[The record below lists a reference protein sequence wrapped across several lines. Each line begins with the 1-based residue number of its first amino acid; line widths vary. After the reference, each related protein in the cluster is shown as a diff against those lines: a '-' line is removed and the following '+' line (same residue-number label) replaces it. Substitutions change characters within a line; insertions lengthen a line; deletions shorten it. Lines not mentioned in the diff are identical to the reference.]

1 MNWNTCKDRI
11 VKMSFSTT
19 LGKHPCG
26 GPEGA
31 GEFYR
36 ALSASWVRRESPQL
50 QPLKEPEAIF
60 KSVKL
65 RSLGV

>member
-1 MNWNTCKDRI
+1 MQRQTLKCF
-11 VKMSFSTT
+11 FSTA
-19 LGKHPCG
+19 LEKHPCG

-36 ALSASWVRRESPQL
+36 AHSASCVTREPPQL
-50 QPLKEPEAIF
+50 QPLKEPGAIF

-65 RSLGV
+65 RSLGVWETD